1 LSILL
6 KYYGR
11 HIGWILAAFALLFVR
26 AQCDLALPQYMSDI
40 VSNGVAV
47 SDTGYILQTG
57 LIMLLVSLLG
67 VTADISV
74 GFVAAKLG
82 AALARDLRVS
92 IFSKVSTYSGAEF
105 DRFSTS
111 SLITRSTNDI
121 TQVLMF
127 SIMSVRMLFYAPIMG
142 SGSVIKCLTM
152 SGDMPMMA
160 VAICIALALLIALIV
175 FLLMF
180 VQPRFVKIQKMVD
193 DTNLV
198 AREGL
203 TGMLVIRAF
212 NTQRHEEDRF
222 DQVNRRLTGTNLLVN
237 RVMSIMSPFMTCI
250 MNGLSLAIIWI
261 AAISAQDVTDVAN
274 MMAFTQYATHI
285 IMSFMV
291 ISMVFITM
299 PRAMVSA
306 KRIGEVMNSEVLIQ
320 NRPDATDA
328 GTLKGEIRFE
338 DVSFTYPGGEAPALS
353 HISFTAAPGE
363 TVALIGSTGSGK
375 STLIN
380 LIPRL
385 YDVTE
390 GKITVDGTD
399 IRDFTKESLRQNI
412 GFVPQ
417 KNVLF
422 SGTVESNLKYG
433 CDEADAD
440 DANMKK
446 AAAIAQAT
454 EFIES
459 KPDGYQSEIAQGGG
473 NVSGGQKQRLAI
485 ARALNRKCP
494 IYVFDDSFS
503 ALDFKTDAQLRR
515 ALKENT
521 ADATVLIVAQRVG
534 TIMGAD
540 RIIVMNDGEI
550 VGMGTHR
557 ELLKSCQVYADIAHS
572 QLSEEE
578 LA

>member
-1 LSILL
+1 
-6 KYYGR
+6 
-11 HIGWILAAFALLFVR
+11 
-26 AQCDLALPQYMSDI
+26 
-40 VSNGVAV
+40 
-47 SDTGYILQTG
+47 
-57 LIMLLVSLLG
+57 
-67 VTADISV
+67 
-74 GFVAAKLG
+74 
-82 AALARDLRVS
+82 
-92 IFSKVSTYSGAEF
+92 
-105 DRFSTS
+105 
-111 SLITRSTNDI
+111 
-121 TQVLMF
+121 
-127 SIMSVRMLFYAPIMG
+127 
-142 SGSVIKCLTM
+142 
-152 SGDMPMMA
+152 
-160 VAICIALALLIALIV
+160 
-175 FLLMF
+175 
-180 VQPRFVKIQKMVD
+180 
-193 DTNLV
+193 
-198 AREGL
+198 
-203 TGMLVIRAF
+203 
-212 NTQRHEEDRF
+212 
-222 DQVNRRLTGTNLLVN
+222 
-237 RVMSIMSPFMTCI
+237 
-250 MNGLSLAIIWI
+250 
-261 AAISAQDVTDVAN
+261 N

-328 GTLKGEIRFE
+328 GKLKGEIRFE
-338 DVSFTYPGGEAPALS
+338 DVSFTYPGGEAPALN
-353 HISFTAAPGE
+353 HISFTAAPGD

-390 GKITVDGTD
+390 GKITVDGID

-485 ARALNRKCP
+485 ARALNRNCP

-557 ELLKSCQVYADIAHS
+557 ELLKNCQVYADIAHS

>member
-1 LSILL
+1 MSILL

-57 LIMLLVSLLG
+57 LIMLLVSFLG

-237 RVMSIMSPFMTCI
+237 RVMSIMAPFMTCI
-250 MNGLSLAIIWI
+250 MNGLSLAIVWI

-328 GTLKGEIRFE
+328 GKLKGEIRFE

-390 GKITVDGTD
+390 GRITIDGTD

-459 KPDGYQSEIAQGGG
+459 KPDGYQSEIAQGDG